1 MKEINIGDTYLR
13 IFRNQNDVVSIEI
26 EGGGPYG
33 MSQCVY
39 FDVVCVDAV
48 CAEMQ
53 RIKKEIEEEKDNG

>member
-1 MKEINIGDTYLR
+1 
-13 IFRNQNDVVSIEI
+13 
-26 EGGGPYG
+26 